1 MIRLA
6 QLRTEGEN
14 IMSYYNEMYIPI
26 FNDSLEDLSDLLYF
40 HEGEDGF
47 DNMLKLL
54 NLTSEYIN
62 IDSDGNQ
69 YVIFKPVSGAV
80 DTLRPIDLDW
90 GWHDRE
96 TYYGDCDCFIF
107 VKDLHNRVDWTKIAN
122 QEGYKRIEKLVSLYQ
137 SKLNRYGENLTI
149 FPM

>member
-1 MIRLA
+1 
-6 QLRTEGEN
+6 
-14 IMSYYNEMYIPI
+14 MSYYNEMYIPI

-40 HEGEDGF
+40 YEGEDGF

-80 DTLRPIDLDW
+80 DTLRPRDLDW

-107 VKDLHNRVDWTKIAN
+107 VKDLHNCVDWTKIAN
-122 QEGYKRIEKLVSLYQ
+122 QEEYKRIEKLVSLYQ
-137 SKLNRYGENLTI
+137 SKINRYGENLTI

>member
-1 MIRLA
+1 
-6 QLRTEGEN
+6 
-14 IMSYYNEMYIPI
+14 MSYYNEMYIPI

-40 HEGEDGF
+40 YEGEDGF

-54 NLTSEYIN
+54 NLTSENIN
-62 IDSDGNQ
+62 VDSDGNQ
-69 YVIFKPVSGAV
+69 YAIFKPVSGAV
-80 DTLRPIDLDW
+80 DTLRPRDLDW

-107 VKDLHNRVDWTKIAN
+107 VKDLHSRVDWTKIAN
-122 QEGYKRIEKLVSLYQ
+122 QEEYNRIEKLVSLYQ
-137 SKLNRYGENLTI
+137 SKLNKYGENLII

>member
-1 MIRLA
+1 
-6 QLRTEGEN
+6 
-14 IMSYYNEMYIPI
+14 MSYYNEMYIPI

-40 HEGEDGF
+40 YEGEDGF

-80 DTLRPIDLDW
+80 DTLRPRDLDW
-90 GWHDRE
+90 GCMTERRTTE
-96 TYYGDCDCFIF
+96 IAIA
-107 VKDLHNRVDWTKIAN
+107 LSLLKIC
-122 QEGYKRIEKLVSLYQ
+122 IIV
-137 SKLNRYGENLTI
+137 
-149 FPM
+149 